1 MNSSDSDSD
10 SGDSSIDMDGDADD
24 EDKLYQKILAEQNKA
39 DTLKDAKDKG
49 NHLDDLVDREMIELL
64 NVCKRLHMPKL
75 ETIQSKYVNF
85 GENPAKTKVLILDMD
100 ETMLAAKFLQSDADE
115 ANDDGDFIFTLES
128 ANSGSADVAGKPSDS
143 LKVSIK
149 LRPFLDMALDFLGKY
164 YEICVFTAGT

>member
-1 MNSSDSDSD
+1 LNDEQVFNKKKVDDDDGSSGKMNSSDSDSD

-75 ETIQSKYVNF
+75 ETI
-85 GENPAKTKVLILDMD
+85 
-100 ETMLAAKFLQSDADE
+100 
-115 ANDDGDFIFTLES
+115 
-128 ANSGSADVAGKPSDS
+128 
-143 LKVSIK
+143 
-149 LRPFLDMALDFLGKY
+149 
-164 YEICVFTAGT
+164 